1 MKKVTGR
8 WESVQVE
15 DFVEDKDGKA
25 WRVDRWD
32 HVAAALTD
40 KDGRRATVR
49 PDPLSEVTIYRR
61 TMKDAVRLVEREL
74 GGVIIEEIRE
84 DT

>member
-1 MKKVTGR
+1 MKRIEGR
-8 WESVQVE
+8 WDNVSVE
-15 DFVEDKDGKA
+15 DFVEDKTGKM

-32 HVAAALTD
+32 HVIATLTD
-40 KDGRRATVR
+40 ADGKQTKVR
-49 PDPLSEVTIYRR
+49 PDPLAEVTYYRR